1 VWENRF
7 SVTHPW
13 EIILRT
19 CPALSFLTKKQ
30 KVFFFYFQCKKE
42 HFSKKDEKENNF
54 NYRKLNQ

>member
-1 VWENRF
+1 MYGKIVFCETSLGNN
-7 SVTHPW
+7 TEDLPG
-13 EIILRT
+13 
-19 CPALSFLTKKQ
+19 ALFFNQTQ